1 VTSPT
6 PTADQV
12 AAVDSPKDPVFELA
26 LLSDVGTN
34 RESNEDSCGHYV
46 ESPESVMFAVADGIG
61 GYEGGEVASAMAIAV
76 TIESY
81 RESPVAW
88 GASKRIHRAVQRANI
103 EIHNRALTVP
113 ELRRMGTTLTAV
125 VVDAGV
131 LHAAHVGDCRLYLIR
146 RGKIRQITKDHTM
159 VQERVRMGL
168 MSADRAR
175 YHPER
180 SALTRSIGH
189 ELIVSVDRITLPLE
203 QNDRLIVCSDGLH
216 GVLHDRDL
224 EQMLRDR
231 GADAACKHMVEVANQ
246 RGTADNLTVGVFTML
261 GETASVNVQRSV
273 WQRIGGFFRRS

>member
-1 VTSPT
+1 VTSP
-6 PTADQV
+6 PSPADQPV
-12 AAVDSPKDPVFELA
+12 AEQAKDSIFEVA

-46 ESPESVMFAVADGIG
+46 ENLDSVVFAVADGIG

-113 ELRRMGTTLTAV
+113 ELRRMGTTLTAA

-203 QNDRLIVCSDGLH
+203 QNDRLIICSDGLH

-224 EQMLRDR
+224 EQMVRDR
-231 GADAACKHMVEVANQ
+231 GADEACKHLVEVANQ

-273 WQRIGGFFRRS
+273 WQRIGGLFRRS

>member
-1 VTSPT
+1 
-6 PTADQV
+6 
-12 AAVDSPKDPVFELA
+12 
-26 LLSDVGTN
+26 
-34 RESNEDSCGHYV
+34 
-46 ESPESVMFAVADGIG
+46 
-61 GYEGGEVASAMAIAV
+61 
-76 TIESY
+76 
-81 RESPVAW
+81 
-88 GASKRIHRAVQRANI
+88 
-103 EIHNRALTVP
+103 
-113 ELRRMGTTLTAV
+113 
-125 VVDAGV
+125 
-131 LHAAHVGDCRLYLIR
+131 
-146 RGKIRQITKDHTM
+146 
-159 VQERVRMGL
+159 MGL